1 MKCELLISNHSNI
14 VGIEDYIK
22 VIKKIFLKNNILF
35 NVVTKVSEEVDLL
48 FLIEEFV
55 APPKDF
61 YKILKNFKNK
71 GVKIC
76 LIHTEFIDKNKFF
89 NIFSS
94 KDLIFR
100 KIIFADL
107 LIFLYKKNFI
117 FSIIFYF
124 LAALY
129 LIYGKLFLSFNTI
142 EIKKRIYFAMRD
154 RAFSKVS
161 KLFNY
166 HICLSDNLYNCLK
179 RSLDKENIIY
189 LQHYIEPFI
198 IRSFKKPSNQIL
210 LYISGYKTEFRHNIL
225 KKINKKN
232 FNNFHIDDNF
242 HINRY
247 QFNINKNVRF
257 NLVYS
262 EEFKI
267 EKIYKYYKEIF
278 DINIEKIELYISQRK
293 DWPYLSPMRIIRS
306 IENSCIPVNL
316 GKYFDTNY
324 HKLCLNFKSIDELIE
339 NYDFHRENFI
349 KAFPE
354 ILVEFN
360 RTSDR
365 LFMDFY
371 NRLINKKSKIF

>member
-1 MKCELLISNHSNI
+1 MKCELLISNHSRFD
-14 VGIEDYIK
+14 GIEDYIK
-22 VIKKIFLKNNILF
+22 VIKKIFIKNNILL

-48 FLIEEFV
+48 LLIEEFV
-55 APPKDF
+55 APPRDF
-61 YKILKNFKNK
+61 YKILNNFKNK

-107 LIFLYKKNFI
+107 FIFLYRKNFI
-117 FSIIFYF
+117 FSMIFYF
-124 LAALY
+124 LAVFY
-129 LIYGKLFLSFNTI
+129 LFYGKLFLSFNI
-142 EIKKRIYFAMRD
+142 IDIKKRIYFAMRD

-179 RSLDKENIIY
+179 SNLDLENIIY

-198 IRSFKKPSNQIL
+198 FRSFKKSSNQVL
-210 LYISGYKTEFRHNIL
+210 LYISGYKTEFRSNTL
-225 KKINKKN
+225 KKINRKN
-232 FNNFHIDDNF
+232 FNNFYIDNNF
-242 HINRY
+242 DIY
-247 QFNINKNVRF
+247 KYKFNIKNRF

-267 EKIYKYYKEIF
+267 EKICRYYKEIF
-278 DINIEKIELYISQRK
+278 DINIQQLELYISQRR

-306 IENSCIPVNL
+306 IENTSIPVNI
-316 GKYFDTNY
+316 GNY
-324 HKLCLNFKSIDELIE
+324 LDSNYGKLCLNVNSIDELIE
-339 NYDFHRENFI
+339 NYDFHRDKFFKE
-349 KAFPE
+349 FPK
-354 ILVEFN
+354 ILIEFN
-360 RTSDR
+360 KTSDE
-365 LFMDFY
+365 LFIDFY
-371 NRLINKKSKIF
+371 SKLIDKKLKIY

>member
-1 MKCELLISNHSNI
+1 MKCELLISNHSRFD
-14 VGIEDYIK
+14 GIEDYIK
-22 VIKKIFLKNNILF
+22 VIKKIFIKNNILL

-48 FLIEEFV
+48 LLIEEFV
-55 APPKDF
+55 APPRDF
-61 YKILKNFKNK
+61 YKILNNFKNK

-107 LIFLYKKNFI
+107 FIFFYRKNFI
-117 FSIIFYF
+117 FSMIFYF
-124 LAALY
+124 LAVFY
-129 LIYGKLFLSFNTI
+129 LFYGKLFLSFNI
-142 EIKKRIYFAMRD
+142 IDIKKRIYFAMRD

-179 RSLDKENIIY
+179 SNLDLENIIY

-198 IRSFKKPSNQIL
+198 FRSFKKSSNQVL
-210 LYISGYKTEFRHNIL
+210 LYISGYKTEFRSNTL
-225 KKINKKN
+225 KKINRKN
-232 FNNFHIDDNF
+232 FNNFYIDNNF
-242 HINRY
+242 DIY
-247 QFNINKNVRF
+247 KYKFNIKNRF

-267 EKIYKYYKEIF
+267 EKICRYYKEIF
-278 DINIEKIELYISQRK
+278 DINIQQLELYISQRR

-306 IENSCIPVNL
+306 IENTSIPVNI
-316 GKYFDTNY
+316 GNY
-324 HKLCLNFKSIDELIE
+324 LDSNYGKLCLNVNSIEELIE
-339 NYDFHRENFI
+339 NYDFHRDKFFKE
-349 KAFPE
+349 FPK
-354 ILVEFN
+354 ILIEFN
-360 RTSDR
+360 KTSDE

-371 NRLINKKSKIF
+371 SKLIDKKFKIY